1 MPVATNAL
9 LNSLRVGYSD
19 VFEKAKAAAPSQWA
33 MLATLVASTAASTT
47 YGWLGQFPKLAEWT
61 GQRAYKS
68 MKEFG
73 YSVTNKKYEASVKIP
88 RTAFEDDTLDVYAPL
103 FREMG
108 YAAATHPDEIVF
120 GLLAAG
126 RTEDCYDGKK
136 FFAADHP
143 VYPNVDGTGS
153 VVNTSNLLRPAAVE
167 SVVTDKTAWY
177 LLDVSRPLKPFIF
190 QERTKPEI
198 INPSRK
204 RRIAAG
210 CGMQVED
217 VNRLLSQFKQMQ
229 KMVKQFGGGKG
240 GPKMSKKMRRMMSQ
254 NPEMAQ
260 RMMGKNGGSNPFGF

>member
-61 GQRAYKS
+61 GQRSYKS

-167 SVVTDKTAWY
+167 SVVTDKIAWY
-177 LLDVSRPLKPFIF
+177 LLDR
-190 QERTKPEI
+190 
-198 INPSRK
+198 
-204 RRIAAG
+204 
-210 CGMQVED
+210 
-217 VNRLLSQFKQMQ
+217 
-229 KMVKQFGGGKG
+229 
-240 GPKMSKKMRRMMSQ
+240 
-254 NPEMAQ
+254 
-260 RMMGKNGGSNPFGF
+260 